1 MFFKDKKYKVKEIF
15 YSIQGESTYAGRPCV
30 FVRLTYCNLRCD
42 YCDTEYAYF
51 EGEEMSVDSVL
62 TRVAKY
68 ECNLVEI
75 TGGEPLV
82 QEETPE
88 LARRL
93 LENGYAVLVE
103 TSGSLDISALPD
115 GCVRIVDF
123 KVPSCGMAEKNLWE
137 NVSHLRGSD
146 EVKFV
151 VRNREDFDW
160 ACDRAKEHSLF
171 EKCPVSVSPVFGE
184 LENETLARWILESGL
199 PLRLNLQIHKYIW
212 APETRGV

>member
-1 MFFKDKKYKVKEIF
+1 MSLKVNEIF
-15 YSIQGESTYAGRPCV
+15 HSIQGESSFAGWPCV

-42 YCDTEYAYF
+42 YCDTMYSYE
-51 EGEEMSVDSVL
+51 EGVEMSLDEIMEKVNSYNC
-62 TRVAKY
+62 K
-68 ECNLVEI
+68 LVEI

-93 LENGYAVLVE
+93 LESGFDVLIE
-103 TSGSLDISALPD
+103 TSGSLDIGALPED
-115 GCVRIVDF
+115 CIRIVDF
-123 KVPSCGMAEKNLWE
+123 KTPSCGMAGKNHWE
-137 NVSHLRGSD
+137 NVSKLKESD

-151 VRNREDFDW
+151 VRTRADYDW
-160 ACDRAKEHSLF
+160 AKEKITEHDLLNI
-171 EKCPVSVSPVFGE
+171 CPVSVSPVFGE
-184 LENETLARWILESGL
+184 LENETLASWILADKL